1 MDLIAITTIHRAKK
15 PGKDATTNAKAVPP
29 EMEVIAPGESFTAD
43 AEEGEELVGM
53 KAAREDKNAKKA
65 PATTAK
71 KAPATTAKKA
81 PATTAKKQ
89 QDAKEVGSDGDGDG
103 DGEDMV

>member
-71 KAPATTAKKA
+71 KAPATTAKK
-81 PATTAKKQ
+81 Q